1 MILLINVKRGSK
13 MTIQE
18 CYQQFGGNYDEVKKH
33 LPSEALIKKFIAK
46 FLDDR
51 SFSDLQTAMQEG
63 SRENAFRAAHT
74 LKGVCGN
81 LNLDR
86 LLDSASKLTEF
97 LRPETEAIPEG
108 ADVLF
113 EEVRSDYELTV
124 SAIRSY
130 LDSENK

>member
-1 MILLINVKRGSK
+1 

-18 CYQQFGGNYDEVKKH
+18 CYQQFGGNFDDVKKR

-51 SFSDLQTAMQEG
+51 SFPDLQTALEEG
-63 SRENAFRAAHT
+63 SRESAFRAAHT

-81 LNLDR
+81 LSLSKLMN
-86 LLDSASKLTEF
+86 SASKLTEL

-113 EEVRSDYELTV
+113 EEVRNDYELTI
-124 SAIRSY
+124 SAIRSF
-130 LDSENK
+130 LDSDN

>member
-1 MILLINVKRGSK
+1 

-18 CYQQFGGNYDEVKKH
+18 CYQQFGGNFDDVKKR

-46 FLDDR
+46 FLNDG
-51 SFSDLQTAMQEG
+51 SFSDLQAALQEG
-63 SRENAFRAAHT
+63 SRERAFRAAHT

-81 LNLDR
+81 LSLDK
-86 LLDSASKLTEF
+86 LMNSASKLTEF

-108 ADVLF
+108 TDVLF
-113 EEVRSDYELTV
+113 EEVRGDYELTV

>member
-1 MILLINVKRGSK
+1 

-18 CYQQFGGNYDEVKKH
+18 CYQQFGGDFDEVKKR

-51 SFSDLQTAMQEG
+51 SFPDLQTALEEG
-63 SRENAFRAAHT
+63 SRESAFRAAHT

-81 LNLDR
+81 LSLSKLMN
-86 LLDSASKLTEF
+86 SASKLTEL

-113 EEVRSDYELTV
+113 EEVRNDYELTV
-124 SAIRSY
+124 SAIRSF
-130 LDSENK
+130 LDSDN

>member
-1 MILLINVKRGSK
+1 

-51 SFSDLQTAMQEG
+51 SFPDLQTALEEG
-63 SRENAFRAAHT
+63 SRESAFRAAHT

-81 LNLDR
+81 LSLSKLMN
-86 LLDSASKLTEF
+86 SASKLTEL
-97 LRPETEAIPEG
+97 LRSETEAIPEG

-113 EEVRSDYELTV
+113 EEVRNDYELTI
-124 SAIRSY
+124 SAIRSF
-130 LDSENK
+130 LDSDN

>member
-1 MILLINVKRGSK
+1 

-18 CYQQFGGNYDEVKKH
+18 CYQQFGGDFDEVKKR

-51 SFSDLQTAMQEG
+51 SFPDLQTALEEG
-63 SRENAFRAAHT
+63 SRKRAFRAAHT

-81 LNLDR
+81 LSLSKLMN
-86 LLDSASKLTEF
+86 SASKLTEL

-113 EEVRSDYELTV
+113 EEVRNDYELTV
-124 SAIRSY
+124 SAIRSF
-130 LDSENK
+130 LDSDN

>member
-1 MILLINVKRGSK
+1 

-18 CYQQFGGNYDEVKKH
+18 CYQQFGGDFDEVKKR

-51 SFSDLQTAMQEG
+51 SFPDLQTALEEG
-63 SRENAFRAAHT
+63 SRESAFRAAHT

-81 LNLDR
+81 LSLSKLMN
-86 LLDSASKLTEF
+86 SASKLTEL
-97 LRPETEAIPEG
+97 LRSETEAIPEG

-113 EEVRSDYELTV
+113 EEVRNDYELTI
-124 SAIRSY
+124 SAIRSF
-130 LDSENK
+130 LDSDN

>member
-1 MILLINVKRGSK
+1 

-18 CYQQFGGNYDEVKKH
+18 CYQQFGGDFDEVKKR

-51 SFSDLQTAMQEG
+51 SFPDLQTALEEG
-63 SRENAFRAAHT
+63 SRESAFRVAHT

-81 LNLDR
+81 LSLSKLMN
-86 LLDSASKLTEF
+86 SASKLTEL

-113 EEVRSDYELTV
+113 EEVRNDYELTI
-124 SAIRSY
+124 SAIRSF
-130 LDSENK
+130 LDSDN

>member
-1 MILLINVKRGSK
+1 

-18 CYQQFGGNYDEVKKH
+18 CYQQFGGDFDEVKKR

-51 SFSDLQTAMQEG
+51 SFPDLQTALEEG
-63 SRENAFRAAHT
+63 SRESAFRAAHT

-81 LNLDR
+81 LSLTKLMN
-86 LLDSASKLTEF
+86 SASKLTEM
-97 LRPETEAIPEG
+97 LRPETTAIPEG

-113 EEVRSDYELTV
+113 EEVRKDYELTV
-124 SAIRSY
+124 SAIRSF
-130 LDSENK
+130 LDSDN